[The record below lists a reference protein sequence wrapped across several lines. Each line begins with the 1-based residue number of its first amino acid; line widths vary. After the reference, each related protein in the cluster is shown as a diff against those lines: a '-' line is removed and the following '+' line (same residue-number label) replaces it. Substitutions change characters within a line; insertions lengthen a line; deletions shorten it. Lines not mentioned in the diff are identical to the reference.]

1 MHLSQQASFDDA
13 EDGCSDDDND
23 AVFGSGGGDDG
34 GYLFQRIGA

>member
-13 EDGCSDDDND
+13 EDGCSDDHND